1 MVDQAILVNGSVQDF
16 NDQDEQFKSTIQN
29 LKRFI
34 GASSK
39 KVIDKIQGKISSV
52 NFNQNSKF
60 KLKSLNS

>member
-39 KVIDKIQGKISSV
+39 KVIDKISDVKI
-52 NFNQNSKF
+52 QMDK
-60 KLKSLNS
+60 KMDHM